1 MEKRIVIPVLD
12 DSISNTPLSGHFGR
26 APFFTL
32 VVVDEEG
39 TILNREIVP
48 NRSEH
53 FGGTGSPVDRILQL
67 EANTVITYGMGP
79 RALGYFQNAQ
89 VAVLRTSAKTV
100 EEAVTAYVS
109 GELEELTEGCQEARH
124 K

>member
-1 MEKRIVIPVLD
+1 METRIVIPALD
-12 DSISNTPLSGHFGR
+12 GSISNTPLSGHFGR

-32 VVVDEEG
+32 VIVDEEG
-39 TILNREIVP
+39 TVLNREIIP

-67 EANTVITYGMGP
+67 EANAVITHGMGP

-89 VAVLRTSAKTV
+89 VAVLRTTANTV
-100 EEAVTAYVS
+100 EDAVAAYIS